1 MGKLWSTSREG
12 VEADSTRSS
21 LVDTFITMTCQGI
34 QALLIDV
41 AAARRESERAVYL
54 GLLWTRWLRRPFL
67 LGPLLRSKD
76 SEGRGG
82 AVALGALGGVWAPA
96 LWLKGAR
103 PTRAGLV
110 VGLIGA
116 AASIARDRSWKG
128 VLAGLNASAT
138 AALGNDPRLS
148 VEGGPGWG
156 ISHGANL
163 GLVATV
169 IDSAVRGRS
178 SGDRLREAGTQKRCG
193 PQKFLGS
200 LRISNILARFMA
212 GVGELLISDGLTRR
226 H

>member
-1 MGKLWSTSREG
+1 MARGRAGTTLVGKFL
-12 VEADSTRSS
+12 
-21 LVDTFITMTCQGI
+21 TMTYQGT

-41 AAARRESERAVYL
+41 LAARCEPERAVYL
-54 GLLWTRWLRRPFL
+54 GLLWMRWLRRPFL

-82 AVALGALGGVWAPA
+82 AVALGALGGVWVPA

-156 ISHGANL
+156 LSHGANL

-169 IDSAVRGRS
+169 IDSALSGRTS
-178 SGDRLREAGTQKRCG
+178 RDGLRKAGTRNRCG
-193 PQKFLGS
+193 SQKFLGT